1 MNLVTNIGEF
11 FNRKDALIEMSQYT
25 PSFNKL
31 TTKLELLDT
40 VKSVI
45 IKKIKQTTLY
55 DNR

>member
-31 TTKLELLDT
+31 TTKLELLET
-40 VKSVI
+40 VRSVI
-45 IKKIKQTTLY
+45 IKKKANNTL
-55 DNR
+55 

>member
-1 MNLVTNIGEF
+1 
-11 FNRKDALIEMSQYT
+11 MSQYT